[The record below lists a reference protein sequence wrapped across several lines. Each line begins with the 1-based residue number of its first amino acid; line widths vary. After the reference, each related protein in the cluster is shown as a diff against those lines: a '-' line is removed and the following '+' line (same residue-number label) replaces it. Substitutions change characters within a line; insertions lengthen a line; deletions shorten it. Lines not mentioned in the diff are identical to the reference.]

1 MKTFFQF
8 LFLLG
13 FSISFAQT
21 TVKGSVTD
29 DSGQPLPG
37 ANVVVVGTSQGA
49 VTDFEGTF
57 SINLSTQPPFELQVS
72 SVGFE
77 TQTIAVTDVSQPL

>member
-13 FSISFAQT
+13 FSISFEQT

-57 SINLSTQPPFELQVS
+57 SINLSTQPPF
-72 SVGFE
+72 
-77 TQTIAVTDVSQPL
+77 